1 MFYIEV
7 APVITGY
14 FSKHKYVDTKRKLK
28 VTKAPTRVIKKLLF
42 SLNLG

>member
-14 FSKHKYVDTKRKLK
+14 FSKNKYTDTKRKLK
-28 VTKAPTRVIKKLLF
+28 ATKALTKVIKKLIF